1 MMQQLRNP
9 KNVKMV
15 SLFVATF
22 FILGCFALTLQ
33 QGSFSSIASAASSE
47 SAIGVVN
54 YQMLM
59 AQHPDLQAFQDAMR
73 AEVAAAQKDFNTQ
86 SANMNNTEKKRYY
99 QQQQERIANK
109 ERELMEPLLAKLDA
123 AIQKVADK
131 KGLSV
136 VVQKNT
142 VVYGGLDITD
152 EVARTLQSGK

>member
-22 FILGCFALTLQ
+22 FILGCFALTFQ

-86 SANMNNTEKKRYY
+86 SANMNDTEKKRYY